1 MTVDPAVVPGLLLLA
16 LELLALAAVG
26 YVVARVALRQ
36 SDDLMALAQGLV
48 IGLALWGL
56 IVNFLLHLLPGLVG
70 AVAGW
75 AVVLA
80 CGAALAWRAPS
91 ALRLRPRTV
100 VGFVTAALA
109 LFWVALASRQLLS
122 IPDEDIHLAI
132 SATIRAGQFPPV
144 LSWIPDMPLPYHYG
158 ADLLIGLLM
167 PPVGPDL
174 AFTTEV
180 LGAYIWTGF
189 VLVIATVVMR
199 HAGVSALILV
209 PLLLT
214 AGAWSLIWYADA
226 PHILRVAV
234 PAGIPGAGIR
244 AALGDIY
251 WPSVSFPWTWPGE
264 ASPPNIWKPPFV
276 LTYALGFIVLERAAA
291 ASPGARRSTWPLAL
305 LIGFM
310 GLMAEEV
317 ALLVLGLWA
326 VLEAVRLL
334 RSRPMHAATRQAA
347 LRASAGPL
355 LAALLLA
362 VGGGVLTSVL
372 TGVEGKEISLG
383 WHANAAGRRPLGAL
397 DVMPGGVGVLGL
409 GVIPV
414 AVAAVLLARRHHLVL
429 ALAAGSGAFLIAA
442 LVLQYDPAGEVTR
455 MDGHA
460 RNFALLALLVALS
473 IALRGL
479 RPRWRHAAVAGI
491 AALVVWPTVAGP
503 TRSMALA
510 LSRGVHLTNAHYG
523 EREVDAWV
531 MGRAVIKPLRSERI
545 ATYIRNQT
553 AVDARVFSPHPHGM
567 TVSTGR
573 PNASG
578 FPTLIHLFGLTGAE
592 YEDALRF
599 LEPAAV
605 RRLGFGYVHAPDD
618 WVENLPMRARGWLRN
633 PELFELLVSRWHGR
647 PLPHPAGIPTP

>member
-1 MTVDPAVVPGLLLLA
+1 MTLDSTVPPGLVFLA
-16 LELLALAAVG
+16 AEMLVLAAVG
-26 YVVARVALRQ
+26 FVIARVALNQ
-36 SDDLMALAQGLV
+36 PHVPLALAQGLV
-48 IGLALWGL
+48 IGPALWGL
-56 IVNFLLHLLPGLVG
+56 LANFILYLLPGLAG
-70 AVAGW
+70 AIATWVISL
-75 AVVLA
+75 VLA
-80 CGAALAWRAPS
+80 AALALHAPAS
-91 ALRLRPRTV
+91 LRLPPRTLA
-100 VGFVTAALA
+100 GFGLATLA
-109 LFWVALASRQLLS
+109 LFWVALSSRQLLS

-158 ADLLIGLLM
+158 ADLLNGLLM

-189 VLVIATVVMR
+189 VLVIATVLMR
-199 HAGVSALILV
+199 HGGVSALILV
-209 PLLLT
+209 PLVLT

-226 PHILRVAV
+226 PHILQVTV

-244 AALGDIY
+244 ASLGDIY
-251 WPSVSFPWTWPGE
+251 WPSVTLPWTWPGE

-276 LTYALGFIVLERAAA
+276 LTYALGFVVLERVAAA
-291 ASPGARRSTWPLAL
+291 GTSTGRSLWPLAL

-317 ALLVLGLWA
+317 ALLVLGLWV
-326 VLEAVRLL
+326 VLEVARLL
-334 RSRPMHAATRQAA
+334 RSRSMHATIQQAA
-347 LRASAGPL
+347 LRASAGPI
-355 LAALLLA
+355 LAVFLLA

-460 RNFALLALLVALS
+460 RNFALLALLVALGVR
-473 IALRGL
+473 LNGL
-479 RPRWRHAAVAGI
+479 RPRWRHAAIAGI
-491 AALVVWPTVAGP
+491 ATLVIWPTIASP

-510 LSRGVHLTNAHYG
+510 LSQGLHLLKRSA
-523 EREVDAWV
+523 ERA
-531 MGRAVIKPLRSERI
+531 
-545 ATYIRNQT
+545 
-553 AVDARVFSPHPHGM
+553 
-567 TVSTGR
+567 
-573 PNASG
+573 
-578 FPTLIHLFGLTGAE
+578 
-592 YEDALRF
+592 
-599 LEPAAV
+599 
-605 RRLGFGYVHAPDD
+605 
-618 WVENLPMRARGWLRN
+618 
-633 PELFELLVSRWHGR
+633 
-647 PLPHPAGIPTP
+647 